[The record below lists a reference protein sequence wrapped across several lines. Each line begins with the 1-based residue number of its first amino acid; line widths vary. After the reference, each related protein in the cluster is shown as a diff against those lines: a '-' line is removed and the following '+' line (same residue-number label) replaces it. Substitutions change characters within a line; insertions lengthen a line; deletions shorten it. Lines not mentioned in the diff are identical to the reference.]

1 MAGHSFGGAT
11 ALEFCHEDARCKA
24 AVDLDGI
31 PFGGVVADGLSTPT
45 LFVLSDHSHEPS
57 DASSRD
63 ILARIQSLYDRL
75 PEGERGYVTIR
86 NANHF
91 SFSDQS
97 RLNSQIATWLL
108 RKAVGFGGLEARRGL
123 TITTD
128 LVHTFFD
135 VHLNGADPAAIR
147 DLSAKYP
154 ELEPGSSGA
163 R

>member
-1 MAGHSFGGAT
+1 VQSSDDVSASFPTSGT
-11 ALEFCHEDARCKA
+11 LS
-24 AVDLDGI
+24 AVLVSPGQH
-31 PFGGVVADGLSTPT
+31 VAKGR
-45 LFVLSDHSHEPS
+45 V
-57 DASSRD
+57 
-63 ILARIQSLYDRL
+63 LARIQSLYERL

-154 ELEPGSSGA
+154 ELEPGSSGT